1 MPSSESPALG
11 FARQFKS
18 KACSVELTAPTKE
31 GCLAELAQLLVIS
44 GGVAAR
50 QSGALQAAFLERER
64 IATTGVGAGVAVPHV
79 KLAGIERTALA
90 FAVHKRGVPWA
101 AVDGEPAHLFFAVV
115 RPAVASDLH
124 DPRRHLELMQWI
136 AKLARVQD
144 FRRFA
149 LAAESRTELFEL
161 LEEAARA

>member
-18 KACSVELTAPTKE
+18 KACSVSLEASTKE
-31 GCLAELAQLLVIS
+31 GCLSELAELLVSS
-44 GGVAAR
+44 GGVPAR
-50 QSGALQAAFLERER
+50 QSSALEAAFLERER
-64 IATTGVGAGVAVPHV
+64 MATTGVGSGVAIPHV

-90 FAVHKRGVPWA
+90 FAVHKQGVPWA

-115 RPAVASDLH
+115 RPAAASELH

-136 AKLARVQD
+136 AKLARVRD

-149 LAAESRTELFEL
+149 LAAANKTELFEL